1 LEIQQYLTRKIQ
13 KSAGMSY
20 KIFCYRDRFENFKKI
35 AAERTGNFPAKPTDD
50 FARLVCVN
58 SEGRVGFDKSEDAS
72 HLIGT
77 MAIGNFWPWQD
88 KMLCIGTPEGRYGR
102 GYVFRPNSDAFECLV
117 KEHEKYDLD
126 TKKFLIMRRHGRLCP
141 EPMPSLLSP
150 FLTNSRRPIG
160 RKLYKRFME
169 ICHYVSMEPTS
180 TERGDL
186 RSFRRTWIFSLMSW
200 DSCWANRVSLFL
212 QTILSSLLK
221 DYVEPPQRGLIYFW
235 SDSALKH
242 ELKIRFY

>member
-1 LEIQQYLTRKIQ
+1 
-13 KSAGMSY
+13 MSY
-20 KIFCYRDRFENFKKI
+20 KILCYRDRFENFKKI

-72 HLIGT
+72 GLIGT

-102 GYVFRPNSDAFECLV
+102 GYVFRPNSDAFERLV

-126 TKKFLIMRRHGRLCP
+126 TKKFMIMRRHGRLCP
-141 EPMPSLLSP
+141 EPTPSLLSP

-169 ICHYVSMEPTS
+169 ICHYVTMEPGAYEHS
-180 TERGDL
+180 TGGFEVFSENLDFFFNELGQLLGQSGELIFTDHTQLPFEGL
-186 RSFRRTWIFSLMSW
+186 R
-200 DSCWANRVSLFL
+200 
-212 QTILSSLLK
+212 
-221 DYVEPPQRGLIYFW
+221 
-235 SDSALKH
+235 
-242 ELKIRFY
+242 